1 LEVVV
6 VVLVLY
12 IGGGFGWHGLGLIFA
27 TVAADLGWCFFSS
40 SEFGWG
46 CWIV

>member
-1 LEVVV
+1 M
-6 VVLVLY
+6 LY
-12 IGGGFGWHGLGLIFA
+12 IGGGFGRYGLGLILA
-27 TVAADLGWCFFSS
+27 TAAADLGWFIFFSS